1 MKLSDEYIQKVVVSG
16 NAEHNQTIVLKPYDE
31 NWPVL
36 FEREK
41 QRISTILKDKAL
53 MIEHIGSTSVPG
65 LIAKPIIDILLVVE
79 DAGKEEDYVVDLV
92 SHGYI
97 LRIKEPDF
105 ENHHMF
111 LGPDTDIHLHVFS
124 QGSKEIEKYLLLR
137 NYLRAHQEARELYA
151 NTKKTLAKKK
161 WKYVQNYADAKSDVV
176 QQIMDAARKE
186 NSQID
191 KL

>member
-16 NAEHNQTIVLKPYDE
+16 KVEHNQTIVLKPYDE

-41 QRISTILKDKAL
+41 QRISTILEDKAL

-186 NSQID
+186 KQSN
-191 KL
+191 